1 VPGFED
7 AYECHVFNE
16 HEVLPHLF
24 FWDVVQDTVR
34 SYLGEGD
41 PDGPDWRRVLA
52 FLEEETR
59 RCAPGA
65 IEVIVTSFLYDLPY
79 KGEPGY
85 GIEAHLGP
93 AMKERYLRLRP
104 WYGAEAAGAIRK
116 PKVLAAAP
124 ASAWGPEALER
135 FTSKCRSSPRSGRRR
150 CPRRRRWR

>member
-1 VPGFED
+1 MVADDNEEREEHKADGSAEKAVAGMRLVEDLVAQVPGFED

-16 HEVLPHLF
+16 HGVLPHVF

-34 SYLGEGD
+34 SYLAEGD
-41 PDGPDWRRVLA
+41 PNGPDWRGVLA

-59 RCAPGA
+59 RRVPGA

-93 AMKERYLRLRP
+93 AMKESYLQLRP
-104 WYGAEAAGAIRK
+104 WHGAESPDAAGK
-116 PKVLAAAP
+116 PTV
-124 ASAWGPEALER
+124 
-135 FTSKCRSSPRSGRRR
+135 
-150 CPRRRRWR
+150 